1 MCPLTVLMVMNKK
14 DHNRELLFRVGGLLF
29 IAMIGLAIMGCG
41 LALAFGSYRL
51 STILFFGVIIML
63 VLIKLVFRRWE

>member
-1 MCPLTVLMVMNKK
+1 MCPRRTMKK
-14 DHNRELLFRVGGLLF
+14 DNPNRDLLFRIGGLLF
-29 IAMIGLAIMGCG
+29 IALIGLAIMGCG

-51 STILFFGVIIML
+51 STILFFGVITML

>member
-1 MCPLTVLMVMNKK
+1 MNKENRNK
-14 DHNRELLFRVGGLLF
+14 DVLFRIAALLY

-51 STILFFGVIIML
+51 STILFFGVITML

>member
-1 MCPLTVLMVMNKK
+1 MVMNKENN
-14 DHNRELLFRVGGLLF
+14 NRELLFGIGGLLF
-29 IAMIGLAIMGCG
+29 IALIGLAIMGCG

-51 STILFFGVIIML
+51 STILFFGVITLL